1 MTVFYWGLGAYLVIG
16 VLFGGFSH
24 FISAFQGEHLTMVQV
39 IKLGLTWPIWVFGL
53 LITLLR
59 N

>member
-1 MTVFYWGLGAYLVIG
+1 MTAFLWCLGIYLVLGAA
-16 VLFGGFSH
+16 FGGFSS
-24 FISAFQGEHLTMVQV
+24 FIAAFQGEHLTTFQAV
-39 IKLGLTWPIWVFGL
+39 KLGLTWPIWVFGL